1 MTTANL
7 TGIMKESKTGISVY
21 YTIPCDVITNNE
33 PDFENRRCAIFEFN
47 YRKPSKRSGCDLSI
61 ESYKQTITNA
71 LLPYNTYVADEITKF
86 FAGKVLNSGYSFI
99 KVPGKYSY
107 LTEDHFIYKMIM
119 EYEKAKHMFD
129 TFVSSEDESTMN
141 DMNMRITKGL
151 LTPVITYTDKLLFYL
166 VPTNKEFDGDVL
178 NVVEV

>member
-1 MTTANL
+1 MMRANL

-21 YTIPCDVITNNE
+21 YAIPCDVITNNE

-47 YRKPSKRSGCDLSI
+47 YRKPPKRSGCDLSI

-71 LLPYNTYVADEITKF
+71 LLPHNTYVADEIMKF

-99 KVPGKYSY
+99 KIPGKYSY
-107 LTEDHFIYKMIM
+107 LTEDRFIYKMIM
-119 EYEKAKHMFD
+119 EYEKANHMFD
-129 TFVSSEDESTMN
+129 SFVFPEDETTIN
-141 DMNMRITKGL
+141 DMDMKIIKGL
-151 LTPVITYTDKLLFYL
+151 LTPVITYTDKLSFYL
-166 VPTNKEFDGDVL
+166 VPTYKEFDGDVL